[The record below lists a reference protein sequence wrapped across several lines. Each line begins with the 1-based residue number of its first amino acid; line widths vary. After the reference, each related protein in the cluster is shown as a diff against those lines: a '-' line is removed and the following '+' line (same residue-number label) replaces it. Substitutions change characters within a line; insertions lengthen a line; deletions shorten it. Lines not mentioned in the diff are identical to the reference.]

1 MSDGVLSLDDFDTS
15 GNGDASTDAE
25 TNDDDSEP
33 ETDELR
39 EICEAIGADFDHAE
53 AYLDNNSVERETL
66 VDFAE
71 LLRDNAELTELL
83 EEYRMLNDKYRIL
96 QIYLLNADA
105 EYTRWAD
112 RFYYGDG
119 DNDNPGDGSYNDV
132 QYRVRNESDGNLIWY
147 KALFPEPQAE
157 YYPGDPVLWGERPD
171 DDTHIYVS
179 DSFVEQYL
187 DAGCTM
193 VVDGDTKPR
202 PPSDSELEAMGDDTQ
217 ESGGQENPDEGDAF
231 DPTQYSISELRDRV
245 DGLTLDMAIDALAA
259 EQNRDDQYAGG
270 RQGAVELLERRINDL
285 HDSDDEQAAQ
295 ESDDGDDG
303 EQQSLDN
310 VAGGDD
316 REYPDV
322 WDMTSKEIAAE
333 VDTWDLEVCDK
344 MLAKERQHPEHD
356 GGRKGVKQQIESRIS
371 TIESSGGADA
381 TGGSDDDGEAGIA
394 EKAGAALDVAPKLDP
409 DGVHTLHQHD
419 WSKQDIVDF
428 FRGNDV
434 DPDSVVG
441 LVADEGWT
449 KDEVFELMG

>member
-15 GNGDASTDAE
+15 GNDGASTDAE
-25 TNDDDSEP
+25 TNDGDDS
-33 ETDELR
+33 DELR
-39 EICEAIGADFDHAE
+39 ELCDEINADFDHAE
-53 AYLDNNSVERETL
+53 AYLANNSVERETM
-66 VDFAE
+66 VDFAK
-71 LLRDNAELTELL
+71 LLRDNPELMELL

-96 QIYLLNADA
+96 QIYLLNDDAD
-105 EYTRWAD
+105 YTRWAD

-119 DNDNPGDGSYNDV
+119 DSDNPGDGSYNDV

-157 YYPGDPVLWGERPD
+157 YYPGDPVLWTERPD

-217 ESGGQENPDEGDAF
+217 NADEQENPDEGDAF

-245 DGLTLDMAIDALAA
+245 GGLTLDMAIDALAT

-270 RQGAVELLERRINDL
+270 RQGAIDLLEGRINEL
-285 HDSDDEQAAQ
+285 HDRDDGDDEP
-295 ESDDGDDG
+295 EPDDG

-310 VAGGDD
+310 VASGDD
-316 REYPDV
+316 VEYPDV

-333 VDTWDLEVCDK
+333 VDTWSLEVCDK
-344 MLAKERQHPEHD
+344 MLAKERQHPSHD
-356 GGRKGVKQQIESRIS
+356 GGRKGVKQQLKSRIS
-371 TIESSGGADA
+371 DIESSGGADV
-381 TGGSDDDGEAGIA
+381 TGGSDDDGEAGVA

-409 DGVHTLHQHD
+409 EGVHTLHQHD
-419 WSKQDIVDF
+419 WSKDDIVTF

-434 DPDSVVG
+434 DPESVVG
-441 LVADEGWT
+441 LVDDEGWT